1 MKPLLVVDFPKRW
14 PLDIPGTELVSS
26 YDYLSDPKFAGEPGL
41 KVFNLCRSYRYQ
53 AAGYYVSLLA
63 EARGHRPLPSITA
76 IQDLKLAPVVEIVS
90 QDLDELIQSNL
101 KRLKS
106 EEFELSIYF
115 GRNMAEGHN
124 RLALA
129 LFNAFPA
136 PLLRAR
142 FRRDA
147 DDWQLAGVR
156 VIGVSEVP
164 DSHFPF
170 VIEQAERY
178 LRRAPSRAKTATP
191 ARYDLAIL
199 HDPDDPMPPS
209 SLQTLKRIIDVG
221 ASMGIECELIRKDA
235 YGRIAEYDALF
246 IRETTAVNHHTYRFA
261 RRAEAEGMVVIDD
274 PSSILRCTNKVLL
287 AETMNRHRVA
297 TPKTL
302 ILSKDNALDGLR
314 SLGFPCVIKRPDS
327 AFSSGVARCDD
338 ESDAKAKLQAFF
350 EKSELLVAQ
359 EYVPTDFDWRIGVLG
374 GEPLF
379 ACRYGMAPG
388 HWQIVNH
395 SSENEKQGDSETML
409 VKDAPEDIVK
419 LAVRSANLMGDC
431 LYGVD
436 LKEVR
441 GKAVVIEVNDN
452 PNIDVGYEDAAIGDA
467 LYIKLMQH
475 YLDKLER

>member
-1 MKPLLVVDFPKRW
+1 MKPLLVVDYPKRW
-14 PLDIPGTELVSS
+14 PLNIPGTDLVSS

-63 EARGHRPLPSITA
+63 EARGHRPLPSVSA
-76 IQDLKLAPVVEIVS
+76 IQDLKLSPVIEIIS
-90 QDLDELIQSNL
+90 QDIDELIQTDL
-101 KRLKS
+101 KRLKTD
-106 EEFELSIYF
+106 EFELSIYF

-129 LFNAFPA
+129 IFNAFPA
-136 PLLRAR
+136 PLLRVK
-142 FRRDA
+142 FRRDRE
-147 DDWQLAGVR
+147 WQLTAVR

-164 DSHFPF
+164 ESHFPF

-178 LRRAPSRAKTATP
+178 LKRAPSRAKALP
-191 ARYDLAIL
+191 QARYDLAIL
-199 HDPDDPMPPS
+199 HNPDDPMPPS
-209 SLQTLKRIIDVG
+209 GINTLKRIIEVG

-261 RRAEAEGMVVIDD
+261 RRAQAEGIVVIDD
-274 PSSILRCTNKVLL
+274 PGSILRCTNKVLL
-287 AETMNRHRVA
+287 AETMARHRVA

-302 ILSKDNALDGLR
+302 ILSKENALDGLR

-338 ESDAKAKLQAFF
+338 EQDAKQKLSNFF
-350 EKSELLVAQ
+350 EKSDLLVAQ

-379 ACRYGMAPG
+379 SCRYGMARG
-388 HWQIVNH
+388 HWQVVNH
-395 SSENEKQGDSETML
+395 SSETDKEGNSQTIRIEDT
-409 VKDAPEDIVK
+409 PEDVVK
-419 LAVRSANLMGDC
+419 LAIRAANLMGDG

-436 LKEVR
+436 LKVVR
-441 GKAVVIEVNDN
+441 GRPVIIEVNDN
-452 PNIDVGYEDAAIGDA
+452 PNIDVGWEDAAIGDQ
-467 LYIKLMQH
+467 LYVRLMNH
-475 YLDKLER
+475 FLDRLR